1 MQTGLISLTT
11 EGRAVGTPIHSTHSD
26 HSDSPPDSRYAAG
39 FAESADICWSALLGR
54 IIQHGFKAD
63 LERLKAL
70 LDKRNDNAEAS
81 ADA

>member
-1 MQTGLISLTT
+1 MLQASQ
-11 EGRAVGTPIHSTHSD
+11 
-26 HSDSPPDSRYAAG
+26 
-39 FAESADICWSALLGR
+39 ESAEVCSSALLGR

-70 LDKRNDNAEAS
+70 LDKRNDDAEAS